1 MPVQTWASADVVVGV
16 ATDAK
21 DVLEIQ
27 PSLPLARHR
36 ESLQDPLAPTRCEPE
51 S

>member
-1 MPVQTWASADVVVGV
+1 MQTWSSADIVVGV

-21 DVLEIQ
+21 DALEIQ
-27 PSLPLARHR
+27 PSLPLARR
-36 ESLQDPLAPTRCEPE
+36 WESLKHPLAPTGCEPE